1 MKNVA
6 VLYYGIHQGYCFNEC
21 FLNFKEKVIEP
32 NKKEYNFDIF
42 MHRWVYVDSHKD
54 WLPWY
59 NSDRIND
66 ESIKIDEDFL
76 FKEVKPKII
85 KKEPFIDFTLKEYNN
100 QIGENYFYE
109 YNLLKSKKSKKYII
123 YNMVSRCYSIMQ
135 VNNIKNKYEKDNNIN
150 YDIVIL
156 QESYNYYFDELKLY
170 KINLNIL
177 NICGLWPK
185 NLIVPKFF
193 KTQCAGYKMKG
204 GIHDILVIGNSEK
217 INLFCNLYNK
227 LNLYLELPLLKTE
240 YKDYNYHQS
249 GNYSSHT
256 PDLFWRQIT
265 QRISGG
271 TKYAYEVGTSNQGIS
286 DEKIGVTLPGRPPG
300 KSAALGGTKYAY
312 EVGGE

>member
-156 QESYNYYFDELKLY
+156 QESYNYYFDEL
-170 KINLNIL
+170 
-177 NICGLWPK
+177 
-185 NLIVPKFF
+185 
-193 KTQCAGYKMKG
+193 
-204 GIHDILVIGNSEK
+204 
-217 INLFCNLYNK
+217 
-227 LNLYLELPLLKTE
+227 YL
-240 YKDYNYHQS
+240 KD
-249 GNYSSHT
+249 
-256 PDLFWRQIT
+256 F
-265 QRISGG
+265 
-271 TKYAYEVGTSNQGIS
+271 V
-286 DEKIGVTLPGRPPG
+286 V
-300 KSAALGGTKYAY
+300 
-312 EVGGE
+312 

>member
-42 MHRWVYVDSHKD
+42 MHRWVYDDSHKD

-76 FKEVKPKII
+76 LKEVKPKII
-85 KKEPFIDFTLKEYNN
+85 KKEPFIDFTLKKYND

-109 YNLLKSKKSKKYII
+109 HYLLKSKKSKKYIV
-123 YNMVSRCYSIMQ
+123 YNMVSRFYSIMQ
-135 VNNIKNKYEKDNNIN
+135 VNNIKNKYEKDKNIN
-150 YDIVIL
+150 YDIVVL
-156 QESYNYYFDELKLY
+156 QESYNYYFDELKLD
-170 KINLNIL
+170 KINLNTL

-185 NLIVPKFF
+185 NLIVPTFF
-193 KTQCAGYKMKG
+193 KTISAGYKTG
-204 GIHDILVIGNSEK
+204 GFIHDILVIGNSEK

-249 GNYSSHT
+249 EYIIYNYLE
-256 PDLFWRQIT
+256 DLSIKYKRFGFLVGIFRKNGVKLTINQVPFDKLRLVNLFDRQYKKMPKDARDYI
-265 QRISGG
+265 
-271 TKYAYEVGTSNQGIS
+271 
-286 DEKIGVTLPGRPPG
+286 
-300 KSAALGGTKYAY
+300 
-312 EVGGE
+312 